1 HIGVAQQFTAVDGR
15 LGKGHTD
22 ACGQQDVTVGDLER
36 FGGDRPPQPFGQ
48 VHHLLG
54 ARTAFH
60 QDREFVPAPARQGR
74 GGVQFTAE
82 YAGRLTQQVVA
93 TYVPRRVVDGGE
105 TVQVQEDHRDLVGV
119 FAHGPVRQHVAGAL
133 LQV

>member
-1 HIGVAQQFTAVDGR
+1 FCDSFLREALHHTVGANTSSAAVCL

-22 ACGQQDVTVGDLER
+22 ACGQQYVTVGDLER

-82 YAGRLTQQVVA
+82 SAGRLTQQVVT

-105 TVQVQEDHRDLVGV
+105 TVQIGR
-119 FAHGPVRQHVAGAL
+119 AHV
-133 LQV
+133 